1 MKVYHHLAMGDRILG
16 SRTLHKA
23 LTVDPK
29 AITVLTGAVVDFL
42 VSLPLVEVAFFWHL
56 VFCRQE
62 NQFFFFF
69 FLESFHLPFQV
80 DRAWSTHFSL
90 NSVYGTLL
98 MEDCSYCF
106 NYYTR

>member
-1 MKVYHHLAMGDRILG
+1 MKVYYHLAMGDRSLG
-16 SRTLHKA
+16 SRTLHNA

-29 AITVLTGAVVDFL
+29 TITVLTGAVVDFL

-69 FLESFHLPFQV
+69 FWKVFIYLSK
-80 DRAWSTHFSL
+80 
-90 NSVYGTLL
+90 
-98 MEDCSYCF
+98 
-106 NYYTR
+106 